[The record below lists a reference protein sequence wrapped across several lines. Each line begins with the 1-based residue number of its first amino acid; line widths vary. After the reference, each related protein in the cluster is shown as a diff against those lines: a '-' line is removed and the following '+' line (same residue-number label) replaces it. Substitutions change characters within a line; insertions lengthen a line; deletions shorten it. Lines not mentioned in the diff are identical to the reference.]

1 MVQEHS
7 YPYFHGKIRYIHW
20 YGSDRASCF
29 MVLPSPHIQEPQC
42 VTATDLKVKCLWH
55 TSLYE
60 SQKNVL

>member
-1 MVQEHS
+1 MARLDLSTGMDLIEPSSV
-7 YPYFHGKIRYIHW
+7 
-20 YGSDRASCF
+20 